1 MTKIVFFRSGG
12 VFYGFEEQGH
22 AGFASAGDD
31 ILCAAL
37 SSMTMFLVNTIEV
50 AYSSKVDYDIDEGAT
65 RITVRAKAALPEF
78 ESDDYKRYAVSGI
91 MMGYYLQLSDMLE
104 EYGDYLDVSVK
115 DRAWEDYLRLC
126 RAAGSKGYFELLE
139 VANLSNPFREGSVEK
154 AVRHVIDEIERNS
167 EKFRA

>member
-22 AGFASAGDD
+22 TGYGEVGDD
-31 ILCAAL
+31 ILCAAV
-37 SSMTMFLVNTIEV
+37 SSMTRFLINTIEV
-50 AYSSKVDYDIDEGAT
+50 AYDSHVDYDISQDDT
-65 RITVRAKAALPEF
+65 RIRVRAKAALPEF

-115 DRAWEDYLRLC
+115 DQPYED
-126 RAAGSKGYFELLE
+126 
-139 VANLSNPFREGSVEK
+139 
-154 AVRHVIDEIERNS
+154 
-167 EKFRA
+167 